1 MPCCRRRSDVPR
13 ARSQARNHPPAR
25 DRPPPRSPARSRPRA
40 RLRTASRT
48 SPQTKAARHPAGRTR
63 PVPRR
68 HSAVPVPGFSKGQ
81 SPFDSAL
88 LLELAL
94 DRVAVLLRAGAG
106 GLALGL
112 LSPGLTLLLGLLLA
126 LLLLV
131 QDLADLRRGSP
142 QRLRGGFDP
151 FDVVRLEGIA

>member
-13 ARSQARNHPPAR
+13 ARSQARDRAPAR
-25 DRPPPRSPARSRPRA
+25 DRPPSRRPGRSRRRA

-48 SPQTKAARHPAGRTR
+48 SPQRKRRVTQRDVPACAAPPFCSTGAG
-63 PVPRR
+63 V
-68 HSAVPVPGFSKGQ
+68 SKGQ
-81 SPFDSAL
+81 SLFDSAL

-112 LSPGLTLLLGLLLA
+112 LGPGLTLLLGLLLA